1 VTTRER
7 AAATM
12 MQVLDSEFLRA
23 LTEPARLELMKVLL
37 VHGPADIGTLASHV
51 PQDRSVVSRHLK
63 VLEQSGIVQVQQQGR
78 HRIYALDGA
87 AFVRTLEEIL
97 TKTKGLTSIC
107 CPPLPTAEEGTRKT
121 TRRKG
126 QANANR

>member
-1 VTTRER
+1 VTSRER

-37 VHGPADIGTLASHV
+37 LHGPADIATLASHV

-63 VLEQSGIVQVQQQGR
+63 VLEQAGIVQVQRQGR

-87 AFVRTLEEIL
+87 AFVNTLEHIL
-97 TKTKGLTSIC
+97 TKTKALTSIC
-107 CPPLPTAEEGTRKT
+107 CPPLPQAGTTAGKRS
-121 TRRKG
+121 
-126 QANANR
+126 